1 MSINKKILLCFIALV
16 VVGVVSLTLLHR
28 SPKYLEQQQQAQQ
41 AQTVHSQDTKLPYDY
56 LNNVIAQSGAACS
69 VYYHSLENDDVF
81 YNYSGK
87 MPAGDMVRLYVAAG
101 VLKQVEDKDL
111 SLEEVYTLREKD
123 FRPDS
128 PALGKLPVGS
138 RLTVRNLLED
148 MLLQNDATALYKLI
162 WIAGR
167 EDLNGWL
174 AKQGYVDTVIGIHQ
188 LPLGEN
194 GDDTLAPQEKR
205 QLSYTSVND
214 LVTLLTRLYEGKCV
228 SPKQDGYLVDL
239 LRKQPVR
246 DMLGALLPKKAK
258 TAGLQSERGAV
269 LGSAGII
276 YGKEKYVLAI
286 LMDKAVRPEESR
298 KTINQI
304 SSIIFNT
311 VNDKEVFKK

>member
-1 MSINKKILLCFIALV
+1 MSINKKILLCFVALV

-174 AKQGYVDTVIGIHQ
+174 AKQGYADTVIGTHQ

-194 GDDTLAPQEKR
+194 EEDALAPQEKR

-228 SPKQDGYLVDL
+228 SLKQDGYLVDL
-239 LRKQPVR
+239 LRKQPAR

-258 TAGLQSERGAV
+258 IAGLQSERGAV